1 MFPVTIICEGSSENA
16 YLQSLNRILRCTNY
30 SWDVGPFIPR
40 VAHQGYYGSVIA
52 KLKEEQ
58 QRNRKST
65 FHVWV
70 DRDIYIRNT
79 KNSQTNY
86 QQKPKNI
93 PKGEAGMLLVT
104 GDEESTIKQIWFCEE
119 ENSEIFT
126 RNLSSAEWSNWES
139 IHGKFEKDQG
149 YIIFPNSL
157 MIEWGTINNSLV
169 TYPVAFTKTSIPL
182 FNKIG
187 WNSSYERSD
196 TGIISYSLTGLHI
209 GSGGYITGITWLA
222 IGY

>member
-1 MFPVTIICEGSSENA
+1 MFPVTVICEGSSENA

-30 SWDVGPFIPR
+30 SWNVGPFIPR

-93 PKGEAGMLLVT
+93 PNFFFSTMNFEDFLMLHCKDSLLNEWIAICVQHHHFNNPMTEADYMPLYRSLLPNYKKGELPFDLT
-104 GDEESTIKQIWFCEE
+104 
-119 ENSEIFT
+119 
-126 RNLSSAEWSNWES
+126 
-139 IHGKFEKDQG
+139 KDRV
-149 YIIFPNSL
+149 SL
-157 MIEWGTINNSLV
+157 MLDRLERPKNPFANDFGMFLSIALTNGEIEFI
-169 TYPVAFTKTSIPL
+169 A
-182 FNKIG
+182 
-187 WNSSYERSD
+187 
-196 TGIISYSLTGLHI
+196 
-209 GSGGYITGITWLA
+209 
-222 IGY
+222 

>member
-93 PKGEAGMLLVT
+93 PNFFFSTMNFEDFLMLHCEDSLMDKWIAICVQHQHFNTPMTDADYMPLYRLLLPDYKKGELPFDLTKDRVTLMLDRLKRPKNPFAN
-104 GDEESTIKQIWFCEE
+104 DFCMFLSTALT
-119 ENSEIFT
+119 N
-126 RNLSSAEWSNWES
+126 
-139 IHGKFEKDQG
+139 GK
-149 YIIFPNSL
+149 
-157 MIEWGTINNSLV
+157 IEFI
-169 TYPVAFTKTSIPL
+169 A
-182 FNKIG
+182 
-187 WNSSYERSD
+187 
-196 TGIISYSLTGLHI
+196 
-209 GSGGYITGITWLA
+209 
-222 IGY
+222 